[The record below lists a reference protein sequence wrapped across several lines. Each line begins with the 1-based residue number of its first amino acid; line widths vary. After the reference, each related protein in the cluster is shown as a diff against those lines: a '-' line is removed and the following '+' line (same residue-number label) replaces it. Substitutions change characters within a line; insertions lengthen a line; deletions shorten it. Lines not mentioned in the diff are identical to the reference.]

1 MTKSVSK
8 TKTTAAKKPAAKKGS
23 YAARRWQSDI
33 IVDLIK
39 QFGFPYI
46 ALNPGASYRG
56 LHDSLVNYGGNQPPM
71 LLCQHEKI
79 AVQIAHGYAKVTGK
93 PMIAIVHDVVGMLH
107 ATMGIYYAYIDRA
120 PIFVIGA
127 TGPMD
132 ESRRRPFIDWI
143 HTANVQGEQVRH
155 YVKWDYQPGSIE
167 GVPDSFAR
175 AYAAMMT
182 EPQGPIYMC
191 YDAWLQE
198 QPLTKSIAL
207 PERGDAKVPVP
218 MAADRAALEQVADRL
233 LAARF
238 PVLLAEYTG
247 RAPNGFADLVK
258 LAETV
263 GAAVYDT
270 NGRLN
275 FPNRHPLNVSMDRS
289 VFADADLILSL
300 DTRDWE
306 KPTHKIERTERTVAP
321 LYPDDCEMIEIG
333 FGDIGLSKWSMDY
346 TRMPNCSL
354 RVLGDTATAIP
365 QLTRLCAARVAKSRD
380 LGDKI
385 AKRAAGVKARHD
397 GLFSK
402 WERESLT
409 DWDASPITLPRLAH
423 EMWGVIKHEDWVL
436 TACTLQDWVLK
447 LWDFDKPHRHAGRA
461 LGTGTQIG
469 VSLGVALAHRG
480 TGKLV
485 IDIQPDGDLM
495 FDAGALW
502 TAAKN
507 NIPLLIVMFNNR
519 AYYND
524 WEHQIHV
531 AEMRETPVER
541 AYIGQD
547 IAGPEPD
554 FAALAKSCGW
564 YAEGPITDPAE
575 IAGALRRAIAK
586 VKAGQPALVD
596 TILRPR

>member
-1 MTKSVSK
+1 MDE
-8 TKTTAAKKPAAKKGS
+8 TTAAAAPAHTT
-23 YAARRWQSDI
+23 AAHGERRWQSDV

-56 LHDSLVNYGGNQPPM
+56 LHDSLVNYGGNDPPI

-79 AVQIAHGYAKVTGK
+79 AVQIAHGYAKATGR
-93 PMIAIVHDVVGMLH
+93 PMVAIVHDVVGLLH
-107 ATMGIYYAYIDRA
+107 AAMGIYYAYVDRA
-120 PIFVIGA
+120 PVFVIGA

-155 YVKWDYQPGSIE
+155 YVKWDYQPGAIE

-198 QPLTKSIAL
+198 QPLQAAIAL
-207 PERGDAKVPVP
+207 PAHPEATTPVP
-218 MAADRAALEQVADRL
+218 MAADPAALAKVADRL

-238 PVLLAEYTG
+238 PVLLAEYTA
-247 RAPNGFADLVK
+247 RHAAGFDHLVT

-263 GAAVYDT
+263 GAAVYDV

-275 FPNRHPLNVSMDRS
+275 FPNRHKLNMSMDKP
-289 VFADADLILSL
+289 VFGDADLILSL

-306 KPTHKIERTERTVAP
+306 KPTHVIDRTRRATRP
-321 LYPDDCEMIEIG
+321 LYPAGCDMMEIG

-346 TRMPNCSL
+346 SRMPDCSL
-354 RVLGDTATAIP
+354 RVLGDTATAVP
-365 QLTRLCAARVAKSRD
+365 ELTRLCAERIARTAR
-380 LGDKI
+380 LGERI
-385 AKRAAGVKARHD
+385 ARRAGDIAQRHD
-397 GLFSK
+397 ALFAVWAEQSRQ
-402 WERESLT
+402 E
-409 DWDASPITLPRLAH
+409 WDASPITLPRLAH
-423 EMWGVIKHEDWVL
+423 EIWDAIRNEDWVL
-436 TACTLQDWVLK
+436 TACTLENWALK
-447 LWDFDKPHRHAGRA
+447 LWDFDRPYRHPGRS

-480 TGKLV
+480 SGRLV
-485 IDIQPDGDLM
+485 VDIQPDGDLM

-507 NIPLLIVMFNNR
+507 DIPFLIVMYNNR

-524 WEHQIHV
+524 WEHQIRV
-531 AEMRETPVER
+531 ANFRGTPVDR
-541 AYIGQD
+541 AYIAQD

-554 FAALAKSCGW
+554 FSTMAKSMGW
-564 YAEGPITDPAE
+564 YAEGPIEKPAD
-575 IAGALRRAIAK
+575 IAPALRRAIAQ
-586 VKAGQPALVD
+586 VKAGKPALVD
-596 TILRPR
+596 TVVRPR